1 MTTDCVSLVPV
12 PTHASTE
19 LMVPQRLNGEIVQ
32 VASMDAPMIIS
43 PQEAFVVDTFT
54 KNKDLS
60 KAIIA
65 SSSSVAG
72 LELGKRV
79 GTKFSKVVEK
89 QAIELTTDF
98 CKKPIAKLPQ
108 KAVAAIKWGAGG
120 LFAYLAA
127 ALVLRD
133 ADKDG
138 ESDLVGTIKRIFKP
152 APPQLPPSDQVVLEA

>member
-19 LMVPQRLNGEIVQ
+19 LMVLPALNGEIVQ
-32 VASMDAPMIIS
+32 VAPMDAPMVIS

-60 KAIIA
+60 AAIIA

-79 GTKFSKVVEK
+79 GAKFSKVVEK

-108 KAVAAIKWGAGG
+108 KAAAAIKWGAGG

-133 ADKDG
+133 ANKDG
-138 ESDLVGTIKRIFKP
+138 EADLVGTVKRIFKP
-152 APPQLPPSDQVVLEA
+152 APPAPPASEPIVLEA